1 MGYTGP
7 YSLGTRCL
15 TEFLATFVAISLGE
29 SLLANEMLPST
40 KGHAMGYGWV
50 VYGFGLAFGMAFQLF
65 SYASSFA
72 NPALCLAMWING
84 AMDGKDFVALS
95 LAEMAGG
102 FVGAC
107 FVYIYFLPHFR
118 TVPETTPD
126 SNEDVLLRTRDN
138 VDPSALR
145 LASYNTKNIELRRR
159 TPFASPRASKD
170 VGFSGEDT
178 VVPPTSSTLAR
189 RLAEA
194 RYYLLSHDLDDDPDR
209 VLDLLSGGTFQLMG
223 SEVPFPSALL
233 PGDAY
238 DTDDDGADGVRTL
251 RGRPVGSVGGGGI
264 EAGLGAVDKAEAAS
278 RGRSRRR
285 HSLQVADMQ
294 RRLRRVERE
303 FGDDDAALASVALPK
318 GRFLQATADG
328 DKYNADDDDDDDGD
342 DGHAVTGAGRRD
354 APRKTAEY
362 REAAAARAAALRISD
377 AGDRQLAGGAEAAS
391 ATGGGEKQGERL
403 RLLLRAARARRARR
417 AEAVARAA
425 VLADQATK
433 LSIFATRPAIF
444 LPLHNF
450 LVELL
455 GTAFL
460 VVGAL
465 LIADRMAATPD
476 ASTLEAAAAP
486 FLTAVLIQ
494 LLALGL
500 GGPTGFAANP
510 ARDLAPRFA
519 HWVLPIAGKGDS
531 EWFYGAVNNVAAM
544 CGGALGGALYMGIHK
559 INQAF

>member
-1 MGYTGP
+1 MGYTGA
-7 YSLGTRCL
+7 YSLGKRCL
-15 TEFLATFVAISLGE
+15 TEFLGMFVAISLGE

-50 VYGFGLAFGMAFQLF
+50 AYGFGLAFGVAIQFF
-65 SYASSFA
+65 SYASA
-72 NPALCLAMWING
+72 HINPAMCLALWING
-84 AMDGKDFVALS
+84 SLDGKDFVALS

-118 TVPETTPD
+118 TVPEITPD

-159 TPFASPRASKD
+159 APFGSPRASKD
-170 VGFSGEDT
+170 PADE
-178 VVPPTSSTLAR
+178 PTSTLAR

-209 VLDLLSGGTFQLMG
+209 VLDLLSGGTFQLLG
-223 SEVPFPSALL
+223 AEVPFPSTSLS
-233 PGDAY
+233 
-238 DTDDDGADGVRTL
+238 DDDADDEHDGVDGGRTL
-251 RGRPVGSVGGGGI
+251 RGGTVTAVGRGLDVELGV
-264 EAGLGAVDKAEAAS
+264 AGTPSPSTAP
-278 RGRSRRR
+278 RQRRR

-294 RRLRRVERE
+294 RRLRRMERE
-303 FGDDDAALASVALPK
+303 FGASGSGHDAAMAQPEQL
-318 GRFLQATADG
+318 RFLLAGGATSPDDVSAATARTTEDS
-328 DKYNADDDDDDDGD
+328 KADV
-342 DGHAVTGAGRRD
+342 AA
-354 APRKTAEY
+354 A
-362 REAAAARAAALRISD
+362 EAAVRAAALRISD
-377 AGDRQLAGGAEAAS
+377 AGDEPVAAGRNGGRRL
-391 ATGGGEKQGERL
+391 GGGPGTHTQGERL
-403 RLLLRAARARRARR
+403 RLLMRAARDRRARR

-425 VLADQATK
+425 VLADQVTK
-433 LSIFATRPAIF
+433 LSVFATRPAIY

-460 VVGAL
+460 ILGAL
-465 LIADRMAATPD
+465 LIEDRVAALSEAAEAPVLVAAT
-476 ASTLEAAAAP
+476 P
-486 FLTAVLIQ
+486 FLTAVFIQ
-494 LLALGL
+494 LLVLCL

-519 HWVLPIAGKGDS
+519 HWVLPIAGKGSS
-531 EWFYGAVNNVAAM
+531 EWFYGAVSNVGSL
-544 CGGALGGALYMGIHK
+544 CGGAVGGLLYMGIHK